1 MSFRPDLPELP
12 VTVLRRLLPHI
23 RNADMDNV
31 EEAFKAS
38 PALYNELSYLTKKHS
53 RRRFAETRL
62 ICPFCLVKGNYF
74 TKQTPWLRIQNAFY
88 NQDYRTRKAARD
100 CVSVKGVLNQ
110 DGSWHYKVASK
121 TLREIQ
127 SGIVVPDGETLV
139 EYLEPENKFR
149 TMTSHWAESG
159 LKKGKTVKILRMAM
173 RKMELFGD
181 AYGLVEHI
189 EKHHHPNG
197 HGWRS
202 DNDEPVRAYEIDEI
216 SNLIMSKIF
225 QGSLRR
231 RTPRQNKDFHEM
243 LVTRIINN
251 KRRYDERKRFL
262 NPTSAKYT
270 DVGYTHV
277 YMRTLATAYMVDDNL
292 QRPTFRHKKVP
303 AYLHKILALRDY
315 LQCSCEIYE
324 KLDFQELAVYDASK
338 FGMMNAIRQI
348 CNAVVKQ
355 PY

>member
-1 MSFRPDLPELP
+1 MSYNDKLPPLP
-12 VTVLRRLLPHI
+12 VTVLRKLLPYI

-38 PALYNELSYLTKKHS
+38 PALYNEFSYLTKKHS
-53 RRRFAETRL
+53 RKIFTAARL
-62 ICPFCLVKGNYF
+62 ICPFCLVKGDALS
-74 TKQTPWLRIQNAFY
+74 KQTPWLRIQNAFY

-100 CVSVKGVLNQ
+100 CVEVTSSLDRYGA
-110 DGSWHYKVASK
+110 WHYNVKSK
-121 TLREIQ
+121 TLRQIQ
-127 SGIVVPDGETLV
+127 SAIVVPDGETLV

-159 LKKGKTVKILRMAM
+159 LKKGKTVKILKMAM
-173 RKMELFGD
+173 RDMELFSN
-181 AYGLVEHI
+181 AYDLVAHVERT
-189 EKHHHPNG
+189 HHPNG
-197 HGWRS
+197 HDWRS
-202 DNDEPVRAYEIDEI
+202 DSSEPVRAYEIDEI
-216 SNLIMSKIF
+216 SNLIMGKIF

-231 RTPRQNKDFHEM
+231 KSPRENDDFHET

-251 KRRYDERKRFL
+251 KRRFDERKRFL

-277 YMRTLATAYMVDDNL
+277 YMRTLALAYQIDDNL

-303 AYLHKILALRDY
+303 SDLHKIMALRDY
-315 LQCSCEIYE
+315 LQCSCEIFE
-324 KLDFQELAVYDASK
+324 KLKFKEIAIYDASK
-338 FGMMNAIRQI
+338 FGMLNAIRRI
-348 CNAVVKQ
+348 LDAVVKQ